1 MGDSRS
7 RFYDDYCDY
16 RDFCDSLKVES
27 EHDFYIHQRE
37 LLEELGLK
45 SLYEYYESLRKS
57 EVREKKIDSV
67 INPE

>member
-7 RFYDDYCDY
+7 RYYDDYCDY

-27 EHDFYIHQRE
+27 EHDFYRHQRE

-45 SLYEYYESLRKS
+45 SLYEYYQSLKTI
-57 EVREKKIDSV
+57 EVRNKKINQILLD
-67 INPE
+67 